1 MRHRWAA
8 APLAALILVTA
19 CQGGGDDGSPSAG
32 DDQSPGA
39 SGVAGGGTA
48 IDEES
53 ISGEVRLSGGRA
65 SDTEEA
71 LLEETIAAFEE
82 AYPNITVVYEPIPE
96 AYAETMIGQFS
107 TGDPPD
113 LFYVGATGEAGP
125 WIDDGLLLPLD
136 DYIAGNPEIGVENF
150 YPGLLAPFQRDGST
164 YGLPKDA
171 SPLALFVNPDMLADA
186 GVEVPTNWDELAAAA
201 EALTTDD
208 VAGLCLGAEIQRWGA
223 FIYQNGG
230 ALYNEDMSEMT
241 LDSTETVEALDYLL
255 GLHEAGSMQTPA
267 EIGAGWCGEAFGTG
281 QAAMTME
288 GNWLVPSMENE
299 FPDIPFEMSELPQ
312 GVQPGNL
319 AFTVAYSIGEDSP
332 NKDQAW
338 VLLQYLAGQEGMAQW
353 TSLGLALPARSDVD
367 PAENREALV
376 AGLEYATA
384 YGFPSDWIDV
394 QDAFNNKLTEVL
406 ESGGTGQEIVDA
418 AVAAQ

>member
-1 MRHRWAA
+1 MRHRWVA
-8 APLAALILVTA
+8 APMAALILLAA
-19 CQGGGDDGSPSAG
+19 CQGGGDDGSPGAG
-32 DDQSPGA
+32 DGGDG
-39 SGVAGGGTA
+39 AGGSE
-48 IDEES
+48 IDEAS
-53 ISGEVRLSGGRA
+53 ISGEVRLSGGRS
-65 SDTEEA
+65 SDAEEA
-71 LLEETIAAFEE
+71 LLEETLAAFSE
-82 AYPNITVVYEPIPE
+82 AYPNIEVIYEPIPE
-96 AYAETMIGQFS
+96 AYAETMVGQFS

-113 LFYVGATGEAGP
+113 LFYVGATGEAAP
-125 WIDDGLLLPLD
+125 WIEDELLQPLD
-136 DYIAGNPEIGVENF
+136 GYIEGNPEIGLDRF
-150 YPGLLAPFQRDGST
+150 FPGLLAPFQRDGST

-171 SPLALFVNPDMLADA
+171 SPLALFVNPDMLDEA

-201 EALTTDD
+201 EALTSGD
-208 VAGLCLGAEIQRWGA
+208 VTGLCLGAEIQRWGA

-230 ALYNEDMSEMT
+230 AIYNEDLTEMT
-241 LDSTETVEALDYLL
+241 LDSPETVEALDYLL
-255 GLHEAGSMQTPA
+255 GLHEDGWMQTPA
-267 EIGAGWCGEAFGTG
+267 EIGATWCGEAFGNG

-288 GNWLVPSMENE
+288 GNWLVPAMEND
-299 FPDIPFEMSELPQ
+299 FPDTPFEMAELPQ

-319 AFTVAYSIGEDSP
+319 AFTVAYSMGVDSP

-353 TSLGLALPARSDVD
+353 TSLGLALPARDDVE

-418 AVAAQ
+418 AMAAAP

>member
-1 MRHRWAA
+1 MRHRWVA
-8 APLAALILVTA
+8 APMAALILLAA
-19 CQGGGDDGSPSAG
+19 CQGGGDDGSPGAG
-32 DDQSPGA
+32 DGGDG
-39 SGVAGGGTA
+39 AGGSE
-48 IDEES
+48 IDEAS
-53 ISGEVRLSGGRA
+53 ISGEVRLSGGRS
-65 SDTEEA
+65 SDAEEA
-71 LLEETIAAFEE
+71 LLEETLAAFSE
-82 AYPNITVVYEPIPE
+82 AYPNIEVIYEPIPE
-96 AYAETMIGQFS
+96 AYAETMVGQFS

-113 LFYVGATGEAGP
+113 LFYVGATGEAAP
-125 WIDDGLLLPLD
+125 WIEDELLQPLD
-136 DYIAGNPEIGVENF
+136 GYIEGNPEIGLDRF
-150 YPGLLAPFQRDGST
+150 FPGLLAPFQRDGST

-171 SPLALFVNPDMLADA
+171 SPLALFVNPDMLDEA

-201 EALTTDD
+201 EALTSGD
-208 VAGLCLGAEIQRWGA
+208 VTGLCLGAEIQRWGA

-230 ALYNEDMSEMT
+230 AIYNEDLTEMT
-241 LDSTETVEALDYLL
+241 LDSPETVEALDYLL
-255 GLHEAGSMQTPA
+255 GLHEDGWMQTPA
-267 EIGAGWCGEAFGTG
+267 EIGATWCGEAFGNG

-288 GNWLVPSMENE
+288 GNWLVPAMEND
-299 FPDIPFEMSELPQ
+299 FPDTPFEMAELPQ

-319 AFTVAYSIGEDSP
+319 AFTVAYSMGVDSP

-353 TSLGLALPARSDVD
+353 TSLGLALPARDDVE

-418 AVAAQ
+418 AIAAAP